1 MGSTKVE
8 IGRRERKREQTKQ
21 SLIKAA
27 MDLFVAKGYTETTID
42 DIVAAADVAKV
53 TFYYYFKSK
62 EEIVLEFKKNAAD
75 DAFKRAKK
83 LLADGEPA
91 PEVLKSL
98 ITDICKWTEQNWQL
112 LEVFATQRFSP
123 LMKDEH
129 CHEHDKANPLAALIE
144 QIISTGKESGHFRDD
159 VDGQEAAHFIVLAIM
174 SGQVAWIREGRPKKT
189 LLPKMHRCFDFIL
202 HGIVAKN

>member
-1 MGSTKVE
+1 MESINVE

-42 DIVAAADVAKV
+42 DIVASADVAKV

-75 DAFKRAKK
+75 ESFKRARKM
-83 LLADGEPA
+83 LAASQPA
-91 PEVLKSL
+91 PEVLNSL
-98 ITDICKWTEQNWQL
+98 IGDICKWTEQNWQL

-123 LMKDEH
+123 LMKFEH
-129 CHEHDKANPLAALIE
+129 CHEQDKANPLALLVE
-144 QIISTGKESGHFRDD
+144 QIILAGKESGHFRQD
-159 VDGQEAAHFIVLAIM
+159 VDAPEAAHFIVLAIM
-174 SGQVAWIREGRPKKT
+174 SGQVFWIREGRPSR
-189 LLPKMHRCFDFIL
+189 LLLAKMKRCFDLIL
-202 HGIVAKN
+202 HGIAAPN

>member
-1 MGSTKVE
+1 MESTKVE

-21 SLIKAA
+21 NLIKAA

-62 EEIVLEFKKNAAD
+62 EEIVLEFKKNATD

-83 LLADGEPA
+83 MLADGDSA
-91 PEVLKSL
+91 PDVLNSL
-98 ITDICKWTEQNWQL
+98 MMDICKWTEQNWQL

-123 LMKDEH
+123 LMKGEH
-129 CHEHDKANPLAALIE
+129 CQEHDKANPFALLVE
-144 QIISTGKESGHFRDD
+144 QIISTGQKDGAFRSDID
-159 VDGQEAAHFIVLAIM
+159 TADAAHFVVLAIM
-174 SGQVAWIREGRPKKT
+174 SGQVHWIREGRPKKI
-189 LLPKMHRCFDFIL
+189 LQRCLDFIL
-202 HGIVAKN
+202 HGIVAK